1 MTSHAIRPFWLWG
14 CRFGKFLGLGFGRAL
29 VWMQLH
35 LHHAYTLSTHLLISA
50 DEGCR
55 MRLFRL
61 NAFGY
66 ELRHLHDFIFYFQ
79 RGLAMISM
87 TLLILTIFD
96 DLFP

>member
-1 MTSHAIRPFWLWG
+1 
-14 CRFGKFLGLGFGRAL
+14 
-29 VWMQLH
+29 
-35 LHHAYTLSTHLLISA
+35 
-50 DEGCR
+50 

-79 RGLAMISM
+79 RGLAMICM

-96 DLFP
+96 DLFLQRASDLDLFQLS